1 MKKYVSLNKGIKEYE
16 RNDMIRRNYKKILPG
31 IPIGIVLGIGI
42 IFCYDIYPNY
52 IQKEYL
58 NTLSS
63 FEEAFNNN
71 DDEKISQILLLGKE
85 DVNYVEVVMDELIA
99 QADKCEIEIEES
111 DNLSKKE
118 LFDSLADE
126 YFEISDFNDVD
137 ISKGA
142 SVSTST
148 KYYFDDDTE
157 EYDITYYFAQVD
169 NEWKIIYFN

>member
-1 MKKYVSLNKGIKEYE
+1 
-16 RNDMIRRNYKKILPG
+16 
-31 IPIGIVLGIGI
+31 
-42 IFCYDIYPNY
+42 
-52 IQKEYL
+52 
-58 NTLSS
+58 
-63 FEEAFNNN
+63 
-71 DDEKISQILLLGKE
+71 
-85 DVNYVEVVMDELIA
+85 MDELIA